1 MSLSV
6 ENVFGVKKEGGPL
19 NNQSKTFCM
28 HPFTGL
34 ATREDG
40 AVKVCCR
47 SAPIG
52 FIQNNSLE
60 DIWNNNTMRLVRKQ
74 VLCGER
80 PEVCKPC
87 FDLEDQ
93 GVESLRQRHIN
104 GVIPEARINLYPN
117 AIGNL
122 NTIDYTM
129 PFEFPTMEIKLNNLC
144 NLKCRMCNPLD
155 STNWTDWDKVI
166 PFYKKENNF
175 LVPTIEGLIDKPGK
189 YIGEFDD
196 TDNWWASFEKLLPH
210 FRRVEFAGGEPLM
223 DPQHYK
229 ILDMLK
235 PYGKNIE
242 LKYATN
248 GTTLGI
254 SKGRT
259 IHDYW
264 PHFRSVAVNVSL
276 DGIHDVYN
284 YIRGNGDFSQ
294 VEANIKEIQ
303 KIPNIS
309 RVVGAFTAQ
318 AGNILQA
325 PECIDYFIN
334 KMNIVFYSHRVGY
347 PNCLSAQVLP
357 FDLKDLAIKRLQSVD
372 LRVDSW
378 TTVKK
383 NPLLSIVTHQQIK
396 DNINYLQAKDQH
408 HLWQDFLEFNRN
420 LDATRN
426 QSLLDTVPEFRPYA

>member
-1 MSLSV
+1 
-6 ENVFGVKKEGGPL
+6 VKSSNKTS
-19 NNQSKTFCM
+19 NTFCL

-40 AVKVCCR
+40 AIKICCR
-47 SAPIG
+47 SQPVG
-52 FIQNNSLE
+52 WIQKQNIEN
-60 DIWNNNTMRLVRKQ
+60 IWNGDAMREVRRQ

-80 PEVCKPC
+80 PDVCKPC

-104 GVIPEARINLYPN
+104 GVIPESRINLYPDALAQLRN
-117 AIGNL
+117 
-122 NTIDYTM
+122 DYTM

-155 STNWTDWDKVI
+155 STSWQDWNEVKS
-166 PFYKKENNF
+166 FYEQESNY
-175 LVPTIEGLIDKPGK
+175 LVPTISKLVRKPGQ
-189 YIGEFDD
+189 YIGPFDD
-196 TDNWWASFEKLLPH
+196 TTNWWNDFEKLIPH

-242 LKYATN
+242 IKYATN
-248 GTTLGI
+248 GTTTGI

-264 PHFRSVAVNVSL
+264 PYFRSVAVNVSI
-276 DGIHDVYN
+276 DGIHSVYD
-284 YIRGNGDFSQ
+284 YIRSGSSFAT
-294 VEANIKEIQ
+294 VEENIKIFRSF
-303 KIPNIS
+303 PNVS

-325 PECIDYFIN
+325 AECIDYFIN
-334 KMNIVFYSHRVGY
+334 EMNIVFYSHRVSY

-357 FDLKDLAIKRLQSVD
+357 QELKDLAVKRLMEISEKVALFPNVRQHPI
-372 LRVDSW
+372 LEKI
-378 TTVKK
+378 TQ
-383 NPLLSIVTHQQIK
+383 QQIK

-408 HLWQDFLEFNRN
+408 HLWNDFIKFNQN
-420 LDATRN
+420 LDKTRN
-426 QSLLDTVPEFRPYA
+426 QNLFDVIPEFIPYV

>member
-1 MSLSV
+1 
-6 ENVFGVKKEGGPL
+6 
-19 NNQSKTFCM
+19 M

-40 AVKVCCR
+40 AIKICCR
-47 SAPIG
+47 SQPIG
-52 FIQNNSLE
+52 WIQKESLE
-60 DIWNNNTMRLVRKQ
+60 QAWNGDNMREVRRQ
-74 VLCGER
+74 VLSGEI
-80 PEVCKPC
+80 PDVCKPC
-87 FDLEDQ
+87 FDLENQ
-93 GVESLRQRHIN
+93 GVESLRQRHIRGN
-104 GVIPEARINLYPN
+104 IPEARINLYPN
-117 AIGNL
+117 AL
-122 NTIDYTM
+122 DDLQEDYTM

-155 STNWTDWDKVI
+155 STSWKDWNEVK
-166 PFYKKENNF
+166 PFYEKEKNY
-175 LVPTIEGLIDKPGK
+175 LVSTVAKLVRVPGQ
-189 YIGEFDD
+189 YIGSFDN

-242 LKYATN
+242 IKYATN

-254 SKGRT
+254 GRGRT

-264 PHFRSVAVNVSL
+264 PYFRSVAVNVSI

-294 VEANIKEIQ
+294 VEDNIKEIQ
-303 KIPNIS
+303 KIPNVS

-325 PECIDYFIN
+325 AECIDYFIN
-334 KMNIVFYSHRVGY
+334 KMNIVFYSHRVSY

-357 FDLKDLAIKRLQSVD
+357 QELKQESIRRLEAVQTRLISFNNIKQY
-372 LRVDSW
+372 
-378 TTVKK
+378 
-383 NPLLSIVTHQQIK
+383 PLLEQVTQQQIK
-396 DNINYLQAKDQH
+396 DNINYLKANDQH
-408 HLWQDFLEFNRN
+408 HLWLDFLEFNRQ
-420 LDATRN
+420 LDTTRN
-426 QSLLDTVPEFRPYA
+426 QCLLDIVPEFRPYV

>member
-1 MSLSV
+1 
-6 ENVFGVKKEGGPL
+6 
-19 NNQSKTFCM
+19 M

-40 AVKVCCR
+40 AIKICCR
-47 SAPIG
+47 SQPVG
-52 FIQNNSLE
+52 WIQDQTLEYTWNSPVMQE
-60 DIWNNNTMRLVRKQ
+60 VRRQ

-80 PEVCKPC
+80 PEVCRPC

-117 AIGNL
+117 ALDNL
-122 NTIDYTM
+122 REDYTM

-155 STNWTDWDKVI
+155 STNWKDWDEVK
-166 PFYKKENNF
+166 PFYERENNY
-175 LVPTIEGLIDKPGK
+175 LVPTVAKLVQTPGQ
-189 YIGEFDD
+189 YIGPFDD
-196 TDNWWASFEKLLPH
+196 TDRWWDSFEKLIPH

-235 PYGKNIE
+235 PYAKNIE
-242 LKYATN
+242 IKYATN

-264 PHFRSVAVNVSL
+264 PYFRSVAVNVSL

-284 YIRGNGDFSQ
+284 HIRTNSDFNQ
-294 VEANIKEIQ
+294 VEKNIKEI
-303 KIPNIS
+303 KSIPNVS

-325 PECIDYFIN
+325 AECIDYFLN
-334 KMNIVFYSHRVGY
+334 EMGIVFYSHRVSY
-347 PNCLSAQVLP
+347 PNVLSAQVLP
-357 FDLKDLAIKRLQSVD
+357 QELKDLAIERLEAVD
-372 LRVDSW
+372 RALWAFDIMQKN
-378 TTVKK
+378 TVLEK
-383 NPLLSIVTHQQIK
+383 ITHQQIR
-396 DNINYLQAKDQH
+396 DNINYLRAKDQS
-408 HLWQDFLEFNRN
+408 HLWPDFLEFNRR
-420 LDATRN
+420 LDISRN
-426 QSLLDTVPEFRPYA
+426 SKSILDVVPEFKKYV

>member
-1 MSLSV
+1 M
-6 ENVFGVKKEGGPL
+6 ND
-19 NNQSKTFCM
+19 QSTTFCM

-47 SAPIG
+47 SQPVG
-52 FIQNNSLE
+52 WIQDKSLE
-60 DIWNNNTMRLVRKQ
+60 EIWNGESLREVRRQ

-117 AIGNL
+117 AL
-122 NTIDYTM
+122 DALRDDYTM
-129 PFEFPTMEIKLNNLC
+129 PFELPTMEVKLNNLC

-155 STNWTDWDKVI
+155 STSWQDWDEVK
-166 PFYKKENNF
+166 PFYEKENNY
-175 LVPTIEGLIDKPGK
+175 LVPTVAKLVRRPGQ
-189 YIGEFDD
+189 YIGPFDD
-196 TDNWWASFEKLLPH
+196 TDNWWASFEKLLPY

-248 GTTLGI
+248 GTTTGI

-264 PHFRSVAVNVSL
+264 PHFRSVAVNVSI
-276 DGIHDVYN
+276 DGIHSVYD
-284 YIRGNGDFSQ
+284 YIRSNSSFAT
-294 VEANIKEIQ
+294 VEENIKEIQ
-303 KIPNIS
+303 KIPNVS

-325 PECIDYFIN
+325 AECVDYFIN
-334 KMNIVFYSHRVGY
+334 KMNIVFYSHRVSY

-357 FDLKDLAIKRLQSVD
+357 QELKDLAIERLQSVD

-378 TTVKK
+378 EAVKK
-383 NPLLSIVTHQQIK
+383 NPLLGTVTHQQIK
-396 DNINYLQAKDQH
+396 DNINYLRAKDQH
-408 HLWQDFLEFNRN
+408 HLWSDFVEFNCK

-426 QSLLDTVPEFRPYA
+426 QSLLQAVPEFKPYV